1 MYSLI
6 LMAENIQVNG
16 NMAGRMARVNLII
29 QMATY
34 MKVSLKMGN
43 WKAREII
50 PLKMGINMKG
60 HGQMIK

>member
-1 MYSLI
+1 MP
-6 LMAENIQVNG
+6 VNG
-16 NMAGRMARVNLII
+16 NMAGRMAKVNLIT

-34 MKVSLKMGN
+34 MKVSLKMEN

-50 PLKMGINMKG
+50 PLKMEINMKG